1 MTNQV
6 YAHSIEVLCH
16 FKLYRDAVNP
26 RSLGMNL
33 ADDPRPIL
41 APLEGTGVVEDE
53 VGVGGEADYAREGRV
68 SAARQVH
75 QPLQLGSVPV
85 ELPEGRAVGPETD

>member
-1 MTNQV
+1 
-6 YAHSIEVLCH
+6 
-16 FKLYRDAVNP
+16 
-26 RSLGMNL
+26 MNL